1 VATATATA
9 TATAPQA
16 AVAAANLLASVT
28 PSEMKVAV
36 EAVSEAMDVG
46 PDNGWPKEQ
55 EVQTIVL
62 DQDPEPQPG
71 PSSVKVG
78 FNRLYNF

>member
-1 VATATATA
+1 
-9 TATAPQA
+9 
-16 AVAAANLLASVT
+16 
-28 PSEMKVAV
+28 MKVAV